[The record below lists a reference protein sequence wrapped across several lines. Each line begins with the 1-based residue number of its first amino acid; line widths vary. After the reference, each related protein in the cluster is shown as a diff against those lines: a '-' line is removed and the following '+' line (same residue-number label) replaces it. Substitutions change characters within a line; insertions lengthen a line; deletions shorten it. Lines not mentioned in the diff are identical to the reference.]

1 MRPSGIRRAL
11 GAVGA
16 ALWCAVL
23 PTTLLVHA
31 LIAVAIGVHHTEV
44 WPLEV
49 WPLGLYAPVA
59 PAVMFVSAVVMA
71 YVMAVSWPSWSSMR
85 RALRQG
91 NRPEGACYL
100 RPSGTRRA
108 LGAVGA
114 ALWCV
119 VLPTTLF
126 VHVAIAVAIG
136 LQNTEVWP
144 LGLYAPV
151 APAVMF
157 VSGGVMGYV
166 MVVSWPSWSSMRR
179 ALRRRA
185 KQLSLGLVMMG
196 LLLGGWWHLVRPI
209 AAEPPAW
216 PLGLYAL
223 VATALLIF
231 VASSTWSGGPPTS
244 GLRRQ
249 RTNKNGVLTS
259 GGIRD
264 SRCQKAKTTS

>member
-1 MRPSGIRRAL
+1 MRPSGTRRAL

-16 ALWCAVL
+16 ALWCVVL
-23 PTTLLVHA
+23 PTTLLLHA

-59 PAVMFVSAVVMA
+59 PAVMFVSGVVMA
-71 YVMAVSWPSWSSMR
+71 YMMMVSWRSWSSMC

-114 ALWCV
+114 ALWCAV
-119 VLPTTLF
+119 PTTLL
-126 VHVAIAVAIG
+126 VHVLIAVAIG
-136 LQNTEVWP
+136 IHNTEVWP

-151 APAVMF
+151 ASAVMF
-157 VSGGVMGYV
+157 VSGVMAYV
-166 MVVSWPSWSSMRR
+166 MAVSWPSWSSMRR

-185 KQLSLGLVMMG
+185 KHLSLGLVMMG
-196 LLLGGWWHLVRPI
+196 LFLGGWGVLVRPI
-209 AAEPPAW
+209 AAEAYFEVW
-216 PLGLYAL
+216 PLSLYAPAAP
-223 VATALLIF
+223 VLIF
-231 VASSTWSGGPPTS
+231 FASFVFGYMVVVPWALWSSMRRALRQGNRPEERATFDRL
-244 GLRRQ
+244 GLV
-249 RTNKNGVLTS
+249 GL
-259 GGIRD
+259 
-264 SRCQKAKTTS
+264 